1 MYFHRHTTLARR
13 GCARGLAVPRILV
26 VDDDA
31 TIRTSIK
38 LALDSVG
45 IETVAA
51 ESGERAL
58 EAFSEIECDGAIIDL
73 IMPGMSGL
81 ETVCALRQRSPELPI
96 VVVSGSLTRG
106 ISVPELLRMATELKG
121 VTSLAKPFKLSELLQ
136 TVRERFAS
144 IAEVAPKPAA

>member
-1 MYFHRHTTLARR
+1 MLGLARYR
-13 GCARGLAVPRILV
+13 RARGQDVPRILV

-45 IETVAA
+45 IETVPA
-51 ESGERAL
+51 ENGERAL
-58 EAFSEIECDGAIIDL
+58 EAFGQVQCDGAIIDL
-73 IMPGMSGL
+73 MMPGMSGL
-81 ETVCALRQRSPELPI
+81 ETVCALRARSPELPI

-136 TVRERFAS
+136 AVRERFADV
-144 IAEVAPKPAA
+144 AKLAPKPAA